1 MKKALTA
8 HGLTDKQQAFI
19 QCLVI
24 DGKSQT
30 ESARIAGYAMPKNA
44 AWDLLRNPKV
54 HTALRLYR
62 QTVYN
67 GELASL
73 SVRTLKNVMADPDA
87 SASAKVS
94 AARTALELA
103 GDISKDK
110 GSGIE
115 GKQLHELTPDQL
127 AGLIDKLE
135 QEKAQVAKDVTPT
148 APALN
153 GSSTTIE

>member
-1 MKKALTA
+1 MNSALTA
-8 HGLTDKQQAFI
+8 SGLTDKQRTFI
-19 QCLVI
+19 QTLVLE
-24 DGKSQT
+24 GKTQT
-30 ESARIAGYAMPKNA
+30 ESARIAGYAMPKTA

-54 HTALRLYR
+54 HAALRLYR
-62 QTVYN
+62 QTIYN

-115 GKQLHELTPDQL
+115 GKSLHELTPDQL

-135 QEKAQVAKDVTPT
+135 KEKAQVAKDVTPT
-148 APALN
+148 APALD
-153 GSSTTIE
+153 GSSTAFE

>member
-1 MKKALTA
+1 MNSALTA
-8 HGLTDKQQAFI
+8 QGLTDKQQTFVRCI
-19 QCLVI
+19 VL
-24 DGKSQT
+24 DGKTQT
-30 ESARIAGYAMPKNA
+30 ESARIAGYHTPKNA
-44 AWDLLRNPKV
+44 AWDLLRNPKI
-54 HTALRLYR
+54 HTALRLLR

-135 QEKAQVAKDVTPT
+135 KEKAQVAKDVTPT

-153 GSSTTIE
+153 GSSSTIE